1 MTVIAKL
8 YFPCSP
14 NLGLSGLKAD
24 PDACITVTFHC
35 IVPKLLWEW
44 DEESHI
50 HMRFEGD
57 ALGCWKE
64 NVGEF
69 VEVRCVPVFVHILC
83 IKLKLLYEATYHQCP
98 EVHFNFICT
107 YFPESKVICAHRA
120 CHGSLQALL
129 SGILLLF

>member
-8 YFPCSP
+8 HFSCSP
-14 NLGLSGLKAD
+14 NVGLSGLRAG

-69 VEVRCVPVFVHILC
+69 VEVRYVPVFVHILC
-83 IKLKLLYEATYHQCP
+83 MNNCVKPPKINTKQRSSLFDIRIYLFSR
-98 EVHFNFICT
+98 V
-107 YFPESKVICAHRA
+107 KVICAHWA
-120 CHGSLQALL
+120 CHGSWLV
-129 SGILLLF
+129 GILLQRAYC